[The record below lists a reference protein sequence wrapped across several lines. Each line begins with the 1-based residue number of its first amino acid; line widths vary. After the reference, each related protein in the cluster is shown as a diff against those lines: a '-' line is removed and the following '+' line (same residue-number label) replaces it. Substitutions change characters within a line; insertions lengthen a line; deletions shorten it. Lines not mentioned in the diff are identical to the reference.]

1 MQKMQELLLV
11 LSNEERDEA
20 EEFINRK
27 LKLLDADQLADL
39 EDTASSGQTTL
50 EEIRQESIQIDGGQ
64 PNGQDDDAH
73 LQQRARRI
81 CPLGPIL

>member
-20 EEFINRK
+20 EEFFNRK

-50 EEIRQESIQIDGGQ
+50 EEIR
-64 PNGQDDDAH
+64 
-73 LQQRARRI
+73 
-81 CPLGPIL
+81 